1 MSVPAKSS
9 PAHSR
14 PRPTT
19 GRPYLDTK
27 LRDLVASAE
36 VGACAPL
43 VEEILCTA
51 LHMGRD
57 GLSEADLKL
66 ISRSLKE
73 MRQAARVFH
82 QYKHRMKISIFGSA
96 RTPVEAPEARVAVE
110 FARRMREAGYMII
123 TGGGDGIMGAAQAGA
138 GREESFGLNIRL
150 PFEQRANPVIEGDQ
164 KLINFN
170 YFFTRKLNFIKESHA
185 VALLPGGFGTLDEGF
200 ESLTLMQTGK
210 ARLIPLVLLDRPGGT
225 YWKTM
230 MRFITDHLLRLEL
243 ISPEDLNMFKICN
256 DIDEAVDEVLQFY
269 RVYHSSRY
277 VGTQLV
283 IRLKATLSPRAVA
296 KLAEEFVDILDERGI
311 TQTQALEAEQNEPE
325 ILHLPRLVL
334 TPDRRSFGR
343 LRLLIDGINTSQ
355 TEVPVDVPRAKSNT
369 ALA

>member
-1 MSVPAKSS
+1 MSSPSKSS
-9 PAHSR
+9 SSFSR
-14 PRPTT
+14 PRPST
-19 GRPYLDTK
+19 GRPNLDTK
-27 LRDLVASAE
+27 LRDLVAAADL
-36 VGACAPL
+36 GASSTL

-82 QYKHRMKISIFGSA
+82 HYKHRMKISVFGSA
-96 RTPVEAPEARVAVE
+96 RTPVEAPESQVAIE
-110 FARRMREAGYMII
+110 FAKRMREAGYMII

-150 PFEQRANPVIEGDQ
+150 PFEQRANPVIEGDP

-243 ISPEDLNMFKICN
+243 ISPEDLNLFKICN
-256 DIDEAVDEVLQFY
+256 DVDEAVDEVLRFY

-283 IRLKATLSPRAVA
+283 IRLKAALSPRALDQ
-296 KLAEEFVDILDERGI
+296 LANEFSDILDGRGI
-311 TQTQALEAEQNEPE
+311 IQTQALEAEQNEPN
-325 ILHLPRLVL
+325 ILDLPRLVL

-343 LRLLIDGINTSQ
+343 LRLLIDGINNSQ
-355 TEVPVDVPRAKSNT
+355 TEVPVDVPLTKRHT
-369 ALA
+369 AIA